1 MKLNPP
7 STDALVRL
15 KAASKWMWTQGDYP
29 AVASLLQPYAQ
40 QLADACRIQAGTAVL
55 DVAAGTGNFAIAAA
69 ERGASVTAS
78 DMTPHMIDLGRART
92 EDAGLDIGWVEGDA
106 EALPFPDSGFDL
118 VASVFGAMFAAQ
130 PDLVVRE
137 LFRVCR
143 DGGTVAMANYSREGF
158 LGGMA
163 ALFERYSSRRLAVDL
178 PSPFDWGEEEVVRTR
193 FGPQASRVAVE
204 AGTITWA
211 FDSVD
216 ACLEFWERTN
226 APTIALRM
234 TVEPEQYAAFQR
246 DARQLMHDLN
256 STSSEGVELRSSY
269 LNVLAVK

>member
-1 MKLNPP
+1 LNPP
-7 STDALVRL
+7 PSEALARL
-15 KAASKWMWTQGDYP
+15 KAATRWMWAQGDYP
-29 AVASLLQPYAQ
+29 AVALLLEPYAR
-40 QLADACRIQAGTAVL
+40 QLADACNVPAGAEVL

-69 ERGASVTAS
+69 EHGARVTAC
-78 DMTPHMIDLGRART
+78 DMTPRMIEVGRARA
-92 EDAGLDIGWVEGDA
+92 EDAGLRIAWVEGDA

-130 PDLVVRE
+130 PDLVVSE

-143 DGGTVAMANYSREGF
+143 AGGTVAMANYSRGGF

-163 ALFERYSSRRLAVDL
+163 ALFERYSNRRLAVDL
-178 PSPFDWGEEEVVRTR
+178 PSPFDWGEEDVVRMR
-193 FGPQASRVAVE
+193 FGPHASSIDIE
-204 AGTITWA
+204 PGTITWM

-216 ACLEFWERTN
+216 AAFEFWERTN

-256 STSSEGVELRSSY
+256 SATGEGTELKSSY
-269 LNVLAVK
+269 LNVLATR

>member
-1 MKLNPP
+1 M
-7 STDALVRL
+7 RL

-29 AVASLLQPYAQ
+29 AVASLLEPYAQ
-40 QLADACRIQAGTAVL
+40 QLAEACRIQAGTAAL

-69 ERGASVTAS
+69 ERGAKVTAT
-78 DMTPHMIDLGRART
+78 DMTPHMIELGRART
-92 EDAGLDIGWVEGDA
+92 EDAGWQIGWVDGDA
-106 EALPFPDSGFDL
+106 EALPFPDAAFDL

-143 DGGTVAMANYSREGF
+143 GGGTVAMANYSREGF

-163 ALFERYSSRRLAVDL
+163 ALFERYSSRRLADNV

-193 FGPQASRVAVE
+193 FGPHAWRVLVE
-204 AGTITWA
+204 PGTITWR

-216 ACLEFWERTN
+216 ALLEFWERTN

-234 TVEPEQYAAFQR
+234 TVEPDQYAAFQR

-256 STSSEGVELRSSY
+256 FTSGEGVELRSSY